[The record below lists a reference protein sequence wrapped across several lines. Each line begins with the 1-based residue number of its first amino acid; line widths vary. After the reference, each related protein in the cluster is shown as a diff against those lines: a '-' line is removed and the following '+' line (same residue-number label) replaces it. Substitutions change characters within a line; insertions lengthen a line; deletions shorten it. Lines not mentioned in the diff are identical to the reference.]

1 MPETDLRRVSEL
13 ARKAPGLKLLVL
25 FGSQARGEAH
35 PGSDW
40 DFGYLAG
47 PAFDPDDFLARL
59 VLRLK
64 TDRIDLVNLGRTN
77 GLLRYRAA
85 AEGQPLFEARSG
97 EFERFWFEAVSFW
110 CDMRPILERGY
121 EGILQDLRS

>member
-1 MPETDLRRVSEL
+1 MPETDLRLVSEL

-35 PGSDW
+35 SGSDW

-59 VLRLK
+59 VLRFK
-64 TDRIDLVNLGRTN
+64 TDRIDLVNLERTN

-85 AEGQPLFEARSG
+85 AEGQPLFEASSG
-97 EFERFWFEAVSFW
+97 EFESFWFEAVSFW

-121 EGILQDLRS
+121 EGILQDLRG